1 MSSVRKAKS
10 ILESAMSDDSI
21 FKIIL
26 GDDYENY
33 IRKEWQR
40 RFIQLIRDLWF
51 EDFREFYKDIE
62 IDWQKLLKLF
72 AIQKEQIND
81 ATQNWVV
88 NAPIQNR

>member
-1 MSSVRKAKS
+1 MSLKRNKS

-26 GDDYENY
+26 WEDYENF

-51 EDFREFYKDIE
+51 TDFNEFYKDIE
-62 IDWQKLLKLF
+62 IDWNKLLKLF
-72 AIQKEQIND
+72 AIQKEQI
-81 ATQNWVV
+81 AETAQNWV
-88 NAPIQNR
+88 ILTSLQK